1 MHKLIFLFGM
11 MIAIGGGD
19 SPYPF
24 SFGERISY
32 LVDYQAGFSWPDAG
46 KVTFSVDSGTYQ
58 GKSCF
63 RFSGIGNS
71 MAWYDWF
78 YPVRDQYYS
87 WADLKT
93 LRPYCFQ
100 RIINEGSRH
109 YKQTAWFHFDEGY
122 ANIETEEKGIKT
134 KTRVKIS
141 ANATD
146 PLAGIYTCR
155 NIDWKSK
162 KPGFSIV
169 LPLLLEDSVYASTVR
184 YEGKVNLTVNGKTV
198 PCFKIRPALIEGSL
212 FKGGTEMSVYLR
224 ESDFIPIRVEAPIV
238 VGKVV
243 ARLKR

>member
-1 MHKLIFLFGM
+1 MHKFIFLLGM
-11 MIAIGGGD
+11 IFLIGGGD

-24 SFGERISY
+24 SVGERFSY

-58 GKSCF
+58 GKACF

-93 LRPYCFQ
+93 LQPRCFQ
-100 RIINEGSRH
+100 RIVNEGSHH
-109 YKQTAWFHFDEGY
+109 YKQTAWFHHDEGF
-122 ANIETEEKGIKT
+122 ATIETEEQGK
-134 KTRVKIS
+134 KTRRKVNIS
-141 ANATD
+141 NAATD
-146 PLAGIYTCR
+146 PLAGIYQCR
-155 NIDWKSK
+155 NIPWKDK
-162 KPGFSIV
+162 KAGFSFI

-184 YEGKVNLTVNGKTV
+184 LEGKVNLKVDGKWV
-198 PCFKIRPALIEGSL
+198 PCYKIRPSLIEGSL

-243 ARLKR
+243 ARLKP